1 MQFTIELTQIRKTN
15 LKSTHQN
22 EFADISKDL
31 CQQLQGMTEQEANE
45 FYGKKAWD
53 KLCLEYVAYF
63 SAD

>member
-53 KLCLEYVAYF
+53 KLGLEYVAYF